1 MDEDFD
7 GSSADGVEG
16 PQHVEGRG
24 GREAEDGL
32 ALVEDYECLWRK
44 ERRRGGLIL
53 LHPPKHHG
61 PRAAF
66 RGEIS
71 LRVWSS
77 EGSEMLCAL
86 EEKQPQQSGVVDHQD
101 GLR

>member
-32 ALVEDYECLWRK
+32 ALVEDYESLWRK
-44 ERRRGGLIL
+44 EEGGLVL
-53 LHPPKHHG
+53 LHSPKHHR
-61 PRAAF
+61 PRAAC

-71 LRVWSS
+71 L
-77 EGSEMLCAL
+77 CA
-86 EEKQPQQSGVVDHQD
+86 
-101 GLR
+101 

>member
-44 ERRRGGLIL
+44 ERRGWVSPSA
-53 LHPPKHHG
+53 PPKT
-61 PRAAF
+61 PWTAF
-66 RGEIS
+66 RGEIP

-77 EGSEMLCAL
+77 KGLEMLSAL